1 MVMFMYRMLAI
12 GDDKENVS
20 CNFGD
25 WPCCSRKNDQR
36 KLRCETKIADGVLP
50 LPVPFMKRK
59 KGTSQISLLG
69 RCGRKK
75 TQFSSSTIASD
86 PCACTLKVHN
96 SGLWSVNF
104 LNSF

>member
-1 MVMFMYRMLAI
+1 MKIMLAATLEKI
-12 GDDKENVS
+12 GYVVQ
-20 CNFGD
+20 G
-25 WPCCSRKNDQR
+25 
-36 KLRCETKIADGVLP
+36 KLRCETKIGDGVVP

-86 PCACTLKVHN
+86 PCACTLKKFIIQDC
-96 SGLWSVNF
+96 GQKLFETNF
-104 LNSF
+104 NERSKCYTERS